1 MRRKPARSYLP
12 ITAPVAMAPTVM
24 AVSLVP
30 ILRQEYPC
38 VPMRSWPSSYSKALV
53 RRACRPVG
61 RANSWG
67 GVLSTAGGVVFFGDD
82 SGAFTAVDAEN
93 GKVLWSFAANARWR
107 ASPMTYQFDGHQ
119 YVGVANGSTIM
130 AFALP
135 QAAQ

>member
-1 MRRKPARSYLP
+1 M
-12 ITAPVAMAPTVM
+12 
-24 AVSLVP
+24 
-30 ILRQEYPC
+30 
-38 VPMRSWPSSYSKALV
+38 

-61 RANSWG
+61 RANLWG

-82 SGAFTAVDAEN
+82 SGAFTAADAEN

-119 YVGVANGSTIM
+119 YFGVANGSTIM